1 MLNDPSISTAIGL
14 ILENSLNTA
23 LRYDPATRVKLQA
36 LNSKIVKLSCLSP
49 DIELVFFITDEKI
62 RVSTIDDTNDA
73 DVIIS
78 GEASEFLNLL
88 GQSTHSL
95 SDLNIEISGKV
106 NLLNQIQT
114 ILSDV
119 EIDWEEPLTEILGV
133 VPGHA
138 LAESLRSS
146 FSWAKKQS
154 DSVKQAIPELLTEE
168 LRVVPSETELNH
180 FYQEVDQL
188 SSASQ
193 RIDARIQRIKHT
205 LATKHI

>member
-14 ILENSLNTA
+14 ILEKSLNTA
-23 LRYDPATRVKLQA
+23 LRYDPATRVKLRT
-36 LNSKIVKLSCLSP
+36 LNNKIVKISCRSP
-49 DIELVFFITDEKI
+49 DIELIFFIADEKI
-62 RVSTIDDTNDA
+62 RVSTIDEANDA

-78 GEASEFLNLL
+78 GEASEFLSQL

-114 ILSDV
+114 ILADV

-138 LAESLRSS
+138 LAESLRST
-146 FSWAKKQS
+146 FSWIKKQS

-168 LRVVPSETELNH
+168 LRAVPSETELNH
-180 FYQEVDQL
+180 FYQEVDRL
-188 SSASQ
+188 SSSSQ

-205 LATKHI
+205 LAPKQI

>member
-14 ILENSLNTA
+14 ILEKSLNTA

-36 LNSKIVKLSCLSP
+36 LNSKIVKLSCHSP
-49 DIELVFFITDEKI
+49 NIELTFFITDEEI
-62 RVSTIDDTNDA
+62 RVSAIDDANDA

-78 GEASEFLNLL
+78 GEASEFLSLL
-88 GQSTHSL
+88 GQSTYSL

-106 NLLNQIQT
+106 SLLNQIQT

-146 FSWAKKQS
+146 FSWVKKQS
-154 DSVKQAIPELLTEE
+154 DSMKQAIPELLTEE
-168 LRVVPSETELNH
+168 LRAVPSETELNH

-193 RIDARIQRIKHT
+193 RIDARIQRIKQT
-205 LATKHI
+205 LATKQI